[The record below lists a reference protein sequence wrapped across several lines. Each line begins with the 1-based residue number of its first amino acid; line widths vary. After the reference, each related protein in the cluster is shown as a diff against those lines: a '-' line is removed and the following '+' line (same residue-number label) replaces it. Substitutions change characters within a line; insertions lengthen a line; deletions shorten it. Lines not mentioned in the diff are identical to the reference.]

1 MYQSRL
7 IDLSN
12 YKEKDLILTGIK
24 GGILSISTK
33 GSATVKVKGEHSA
46 TGKYDLALIDLK
58 DFSKLSEITEEG
70 MYVAAIV
77 GCDKVNLEVS
87 GSGEIYVKEM

>member
-1 MYQSRL
+1 MYQSRK

-12 YKEKDLILTGIK
+12 YTEKDLILTGIK

-46 TGKYDLALIDLK
+46 TGTYDLALISLK
-58 DFSKLSEITEEG
+58 DFSKLTEITEEG
-70 MYVAAIV
+70 MYVSAIV
-77 GCDKVNLEVS
+77 GCDKVRLEVS
-87 GSGEIYVKEM
+87 GSGEIYIKEM

>member
-12 YKEKDLILTGIK
+12 YDEKDLVLTQIK
-24 GGILSISTK
+24 GGALSISAK
-33 GSATVKVKGEHSA
+33 GSPSVRVKGEHSA
-46 TGKYDLALIDLK
+46 TGSYDLALINLK
-58 DFSKLSEITEEG
+58 DFSKVTEITEEG
-70 MYVAAIV
+70 MYIAAIA

-87 GSGEIYVKEM
+87 GSGEIYIKEI